1 YTGDDPEMQADNRWA
16 IDMTVLEVRGRR
28 YAVWSGWTHAD
39 DDVQYLFAAPMKSGI
54 ELAAPRTRIAH
65 NADHLWERTE
75 ETPESRGLHEAPQV
89 LVHGGRTFLTYSC
102 GASWLPT
109 YKIGL
114 LELVGDDP
122 LDPDAWQKHP
132 EPVFRSTPLTY
143 GVGHASFTTSPDR
156 REHWIVYHAKRDR
169 EPGWR
174 RAVFVQPFGFTADGF
189 PVFGEP

>member
-1 YTGDDPEMQADNRWA
+1 
-16 IDMTVLEVRGRR
+16 
-28 YAVWSGWTHAD
+28 
-39 DDVQYLFAAPMKSGI
+39 
-54 ELAAPRTRIAH
+54 
-65 NADHLWERTE
+65 
-75 ETPESRGLHEAPQV
+75 HEAPQV

-189 PVFGEP
+189 PVFGEPIAPGAPLPLPSGESPPVVELPFDRTFDREGALRGFQWYGHHQ